1 MEERYLS
8 GYCRRLDA
16 PRMVEVLTQQ
26 GKLCEVDCDYEACP
40 FRPSCTI
47 AKEIEALLQN

>member
-16 PRMVEVLTQQ
+16 ARMVETVFTAGELT
-26 GKLCEVDCDYEACP
+26 EADCDFSVCP
-40 FRPSCTI
+40 FRPSCPI
-47 AKEIEALLQN
+47 AKEIEELLQN